1 MLDVCAVKKYVQ
13 VVQGAVTMKLLKN
26 IWRTISVS
34 LKKYKAIRWKN
45 DEEIYNNVVEN
56 GGLTL
61 VLTKNR

>member
-1 MLDVCAVKKYVQ
+1 MLLE
-13 VVQGAVTMKLLKN
+13 G
-26 IWRTISVS
+26 
-34 LKKYKAIRWKN
+34 KN